1 MNSACRWA
9 SRRKMNP
16 KRGETWW
23 VNLDPAR
30 GPEIKKH
37 RPRAIVSA
45 DWLNSKRSTPV
56 VVPLSASPD
65 SAPPVVVA
73 VPSAGPDSVAVI
85 DQVRP
90 VDKSRLTDT
99 TGRLSGNDFLLV
111 ETSLRQVLQL

>member
-1 MNSACRWA
+1 
-9 SRRKMNP
+9 MNP
-16 KRGETWW
+16 KRGEIWW
-23 VNLDPAR
+23 VNLDPTR
-30 GPEIKKH
+30 GREIKKH
-37 RPRAIVSA
+37 RLCVIVSA

-90 VDKSRLTDT
+90 VDKSRFTHT
-99 TGRLSGNDFLLV
+99 TGRLSGSDFLLV
-111 ETSLRQVLQL
+111 ETALRQVLQL